1 MRVAESA
8 ARWAERTSSHT
19 MPKHTT
25 NMATNA
31 TPLVQRNAASP
42 ASARMS
48 GPIAVHQAIHAHAS
62 PATSQHSAAPTRA
75 SAVRVG
81 AGEWLR

>member
-1 MRVAESA
+1 
-8 ARWAERTSSHT
+8 
-19 MPKHTT
+19 MPKHTA
-25 NMATNA
+25 NMATNP
-31 TPLVQRNAASP
+31 TPLVQRKAESP
-42 ASARMS
+42 ESARIR
-48 GPIAVHQAIHAHAS
+48 GPIAVHQAIHAHAN